1 MQLILSYLG
10 ISPHQAHALNQF
22 PETIFTLPTITS
34 ATRQFASVYEIR
46 VTGKINM
53 SHEQEGPLSDD
64 KKSPEELKD
73 NIFSHIPKFQK
84 TVLNCELNQC
94 PQKETLNFNMNLWQS
109 TSNFESLN
117 KLR

>member
-34 ATRQFASVYEIR
+34 ATRQFASVCEIR

-73 NIFSHIPKFQK
+73 NIFSYISKFQK

-117 KLR
+117 KLQ